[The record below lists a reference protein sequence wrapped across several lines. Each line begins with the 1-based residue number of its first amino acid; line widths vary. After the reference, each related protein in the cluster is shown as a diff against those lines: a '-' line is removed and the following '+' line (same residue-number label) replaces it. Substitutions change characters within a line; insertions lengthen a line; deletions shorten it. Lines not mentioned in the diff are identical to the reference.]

1 MNKKFSTLLTASLLM
16 VGALFSSAKADATYI
31 PVGPKA
37 TTITSGDMYY
47 IVQQAG
53 EDVAQTSDYL
63 MGMEKTAAVTPALA
77 GLNIA
82 SASTTLAEAFELSSG
97 EISNY
102 LWTVTEVKDAG
113 KIYYTLKNVKT
124 QSFLAVD
131 GSFAMV
137 TAVADATQAKNNIFF
152 SFGDGTKAY
161 SGKASETTYMVP
173 KGEQDGSSHSLL
185 ITGTSAIAFGNGASN
200 KVVLYS
206 VKTQPVAATD
216 LNAAFGGAGFS
227 FAPDGVEVEEN
238 IFDQSIKAF
247 DVKSDISLGADRAI
261 KAGTY
266 FATSYPDELAEK
278 SEIKQ
283 ADVEAGYFDACTFI
297 AVSPT
302 ENFKTS
308 KLPQS
313 NGEGF
318 KFTTVKG
325 EDLNTYIAGDNVS
338 SKEEVSVYNAAFTVT
353 EPNEFASAGKYKMA
367 LTARVLADPK
377 ASSNK
382 DQKHAAKNIQVI
394 ATAIQ
399 DVNYI
404 TTSSEGSLFKVASSK
419 LVKAVSLLKEEKAP
433 SVFNIRFASSKGT
446 KDSEYNKY
454 MGVAIADAGTA
465 FQLVAQGSA
474 LAALNTPQYQFV
486 ISAIDTKTQ
495 TITFKNLE
503 TAVTFKS
510 TLFET
515 ENDGEYKLVGVA
527 TEASTNLAT
536 IEVAKDDKS
545 DYTANVS
552 LEGKVITLNAVTVD
566 PFAGFA
572 VKDQTSETV
581 ILKFAKSAALNA
593 EKLYIG
599 VDEKTKT
606 NTALF
611 DKESKAIKVKFIP
624 VEEADKP
631 NGTAQTYCYN
641 KDGKV
646 YTANQKMVTYYSYSA
661 QIIDGEDNNS
671 YLKINSSDLEIEQNV
686 SDAASAATKF
696 LIKENKDG
704 SVSLFVSTAFANATN
719 AKAVKS
725 DDGTAISVDGIAYA
739 VEDADAIK
747 LYLVGE
753 ELGVSLEA
761 KPRHAAFKSTTG
773 GYISLSEKNEGVVAI
788 KTAAD
793 ADLTFCLDTA
803 DSKATV
809 PSFYI
814 SRRGATPDAQ
824 RLYMFNVADSVD
836 NVISDAKKAEYQWYA
851 DINKV
856 IFKAA
861 TLVNSDTLST
871 TVNGK
876 EALVATSADQNKGIL
891 GGLNNFKYQI
901 LKVADTD
908 DEYYIRNMVEGDYLV
923 SYNGLLT
930 LGEKDKAIKVT
941 IEKGESPVAN
951 DAISADAVSVTAGNG
966 FVTVKGAEGKNV
978 VITNVLGQIIANT
991 VVSSSEATIAVSA
1004 GVVFVSVEGEAAVK
1018 AIVK

>member
-16 VGALFSSAKADATYI
+16 VGALFSSAQAQT
-31 PVGPKA
+31 PVDLGDKA
-37 TTITSGDMYY
+37 TEVSSGSMYY
-47 IVQQAG
+47 IVQQSAAANLAATT
-53 EDVAQTSDYL
+53 DFL
-63 MGMEKTAAVTPALA
+63 MGMSKS
-77 GLNIA
+77 G
-82 SASTTLAEAFELSSG
+82 TTLTPLAVAAADNSGVGFTISSG
-97 EISNY
+97 EIENY
-102 LWTVTEVKDAG
+102 LWKVTAADQEGG
-113 KIYYTLKNVKT
+113 KYYTLKNVKT
-124 QSFLAVD
+124 EEYLAVD
-131 GSFAMV
+131 KTSFAV
-137 TAVADATQAKNNIFF
+137 ITVSTNAVEAKNVIRF
-152 SFGDGTKAY
+152 SFGADADAAY
-161 SGKASETTYMVP
+161 ESTTGANLVP
-173 KGEQDGSSHSLL
+173 KGGVANNSLILADGS
-185 ITGTSAIAFGNGASN
+185 ITFGTDNSK
-200 KVVLYS
+200 KVILYS
-206 VKTQPVAATD
+206 VKPQSVPAIT

-227 FAPDGVEVEEN
+227 FAPDGVEVEDN

-247 DVKSDISLGADRAI
+247 DVEDDIELEAGVRAI

-266 FATSYPDELAEK
+266 FATSYPEELAE
-278 SEIKQ
+278 EDAITTAEQ
-283 ADVEAGYFDACTFI
+283 FDACTFI

-302 ENFKTS
+302 SNFKTS
-308 KLPQS
+308 KLPQGS
-313 NGEGF
+313 GAGF
-318 KFTTVKG
+318 KFVTVKG
-325 EDLNTYIAGDNVS
+325 DDLNTYISGDNQS
-338 SKEEVSVYNAAFTVT
+338 SKEEIYVGNAAFTVT
-353 EPNEFASAGKYKMA
+353 EPNEYANPGKYTMS
-367 LTARVLADPK
+367 LSARVLADPK
-377 ASSNK
+377 TATNK
-382 DQKHAAKNIQVI
+382 DQNHAAKNIDVI

-404 TTSSEGSLFKVASSK
+404 TTTVRGEGSLFKVASSK

-433 SVFNIRFASSKGT
+433 SVFNIQFVSGKGT

-454 MGVAIADAGTA
+454 MGVAIASNTA

-515 ENDGEYKLVGVA
+515 ENEGEYKLVGVA
-527 TEASTNLAT
+527 TEASPNLAT
-536 IEVAKDDKS
+536 IEVAKDDKTGYEA
-545 DYTANVS
+545 DKT
-552 LEGKVITLNAVTVD
+552 LEGKVITLNAVEVD

-572 VKDQTSETV
+572 VKDQASDAV

-599 VDEKTKT
+599 VDETT
-606 NTALF
+606 STATALF

-646 YTANQKMVTYYSYSA
+646 YTASQKMVTYYSYYA
-661 QIIDGEDNNS
+661 QIIDGEKNNS
-671 YLKINSSDLEIEQNV
+671 YLTIGSNTLDIEANKTIGTTNP
-686 SDAASAATKF
+686 STTFA
-696 LIKENKDG
+696 IKENKDG
-704 SVSLFVSTAFANATN
+704 SVSLFAASAFAAHDAGTVVSNG
-719 AKAVKS
+719 AKITVDAAVY
-725 DDGTAISVDGIAYA
+725 G
-739 VEDADAIK
+739 VEKADAIK

-761 KPRHAAFKSTTG
+761 EPRHAAFQSTTG
-773 GYISLSEKNEGVVAI
+773 GYISLNEKNEGIVAI

-793 ADLTFCLDTA
+793 ADLTFWLDTA

-814 SRRGATPDAQ
+814 SRRGAKADDA
-824 RLYMFNVADSVD
+824 RLFMFNTADSV
-836 NVISDAKKAEYQWYA
+836 NTISGDENPAYVWYPGV
-851 DINKV
+851 NKV

-861 TLVNSDTLST
+861 TLVNPDTLST

-876 EALVATSADQNKGIL
+876 AALVATSADQNKGIL

-901 LKVADTD
+901 LKVTDADN
-908 DEYYIRNMVEGDYLV
+908 EYYIRNMVDGDYLV

-930 LGEKDKAIKVT
+930 LGERDNAIKVVL
-941 IEKGESPVAN
+941 EAGESPVAN
-951 DAISADAVSVTAGNG
+951 EAINVSAVSVIATDGAIII
-966 FVTVKGAEGKNV
+966 KGAEGKKV
-978 VITNVLGQIIANT
+978 AISNVLGQTIANT
-991 VVSSSEATIAVSA
+991 VVTSSEATIAAPA
-1004 GVVFVSVEGEAAVK
+1004 GVVVVAVEGEAAVK

>member
-16 VGALFSSAKADATYI
+16 VGALFSSAQAAAVHI
-31 PVGPKA
+31 PVGTKA
-37 TTITSGDMYY
+37 ETITSGSMYY

-53 EDVAQTSDYL
+53 EDVAISGDYL
-63 MGMEKTAAVTPALA
+63 MGMNKTDAVPPVLE
-77 GLNIA
+77 GLNIT
-82 SASTTLAEAFELSSG
+82 SGSTDLAQAFTLATG

-102 LWTVTEVKDAG
+102 LWTVTEVEDAG
-113 KIYYTLKNVKT
+113 KTYYTLKNVKT
-124 QSFLAVD
+124 GSFLAVNS
-131 GSFAMV
+131 GFTMV
-137 TAVADATQAKNNIFF
+137 TAVADATQAKSNIFF
-152 SFGDGTKAY
+152 SFGDGTSAY
-161 SGKASETTYMVP
+161 SGKATTYLVP
-173 KGEQDGSSHSLL
+173 KGEINGDSHSLA
-185 ITGTSAIAFGNGASN
+185 ISAIGAIAFGNGSAN
-200 KVVLYS
+200 HVVLYS
-206 VKTQPVAATD
+206 VKTQPVTAAD
-216 LNAAFGGAGFS
+216 LNAAYGGAGFS

-247 DVKSDISLGADRAI
+247 DVESDIELEAGVRAI

-278 SEIKQ
+278 SVIAE

-302 ENFKTS
+302 DNFKTT

-325 EDLNTYIAGDNVS
+325 EDLNTYISGENLS
-338 SKEEVSVYNAAFTVT
+338 SKEEVSIFNAAFTVT

-367 LTARVLADPK
+367 LSARVLADPK

-382 DQKHAAKNIQVI
+382 DQNHEAKNIEVI

-433 SVFNIRFASSKGT
+433 SVFNIQFASGKGT

-454 MGVAIADAGTA
+454 MGVAIASGTD

-503 TAVTFKS
+503 TTVTFTS

-515 ENDGEYKLVGVA
+515 ENEGEYKLVGVGSA
-527 TEASTNLAT
+527 TSTNLAVV
-536 IEVAKDDKS
+536 EVAKDDKS
-545 DYTANVS
+545 DYTEDVN
-552 LEGKVITLNAVTVD
+552 LEGKVITLNAVEVD

-572 VKDQTSETV
+572 IKDQASEAV
-581 ILKFAKSAALNA
+581 VLKFAKSAALNA

-599 VDEKTKT
+599 VDEKTST
-606 NTALF
+606 ATALF

-624 VEEADKP
+624 EEEADKP
-631 NGTAQTYCYN
+631 LGDAQTYCYN

-646 YTANQKMVTYYSYSA
+646 YTASQKMVTYYSYSA
-661 QIIDGEDNNS
+661 QIIDGENNNS
-671 YLKINSSDLEIEQNV
+671 YLKINSDKLEIEANV
-686 SDAASAATKF
+686 NNPASASTKYV
-696 LIKENKDG
+696 IKENKDG
-704 SVSLFVSTAFANATN
+704 SVSLFDADDFADKDATTIATADGNTITANAG
-719 AKAVKS
+719 KVY
-725 DDGTAISVDGIAYA
+725 G
-739 VEDADAIK
+739 VEEADAIK

-753 ELGVSLEA
+753 ELGVSLDA
-761 KPRHAAFKSTTG
+761 KPRHAAFQSTTG
-773 GYISLSEKNEGVVAI
+773 GYISLNEKNEGVVAV

-793 ADLTFCLDTA
+793 TDLTFWLDTA

-814 SRRGATPDAQ
+814 SRRGATADAQ
-824 RLYMFNVADSVD
+824 RLFMFNVADSVT
-836 NVISDAKKAEYQWYA
+836 NAISDAKKAEYQWYE

-861 TLVNSDTLST
+861 TLVDSDTLST

-876 EALVATSADQNKGIL
+876 EVLVATNADQNKGIL

-908 DEYYIRNMVEGDYLV
+908 NEYYIRNMVDGDYLV

-930 LGEKDKAIKVT
+930 LGERANAIKVVL
-941 IEKGESPVAN
+941 EKGESPVAN
-951 DAISADAVSVTAGNG
+951 EGVNASEVSVIAGNG
-966 FVTVKGAEGKNV
+966 VVTINGAQGKNV
-978 VITNVLGQIIANT
+978 VITNVLGQTIANT
-991 VVSSSEATIAVSA
+991 VVSSDNATIAA
-1004 GVVFVSVEGEAAVK
+1004 PQGVVVVAVEGEVAVK

>member
-1 MNKKFSTLLTASLLM
+1 MNKKFSTLLTTSLLM
-16 VGALFSSAKADATYI
+16 VGALFSNANAAGVDIPYGDKATSVSSGSMYYVVLQADYALAADDIMMGMTNTGGTLAGVASKAVDNSGLKFTTADGLDAT
-31 PVGPKA
+31 
-37 TTITSGDMYY
+37 S
-47 IVQQAG
+47 
-53 EDVAQTSDYL
+53 
-63 MGMEKTAAVTPALA
+63 
-77 GLNIA
+77 
-82 SASTTLAEAFELSSG
+82 
-97 EISNY
+97 Y
-102 LWTVTEVKDAG
+102 LWTVNETTVSG
-113 KIYYTLKNVKT
+113 KKYYTLKNVKADA
-124 QSFLAVD
+124 FLASST
-131 GSFAMV
+131 SFAFV
-137 TAVADATQAKNNIFF
+137 SVKADATDDKSVIKFT
-152 SFGDGTKAY
+152 FGEDGNAY
-161 SGKASETTYMVP
+161 SSTYTYLLPNGGAVASNALAVAEA
-173 KGEQDGSSHSLL
+173 
-185 ITGTSAIAFGNGASN
+185 GTISFDGNGNSGAK

-247 DVKSDISLGADRAI
+247 DVKSDIVLEAGVRAI

-325 EDLNTYIAGDNVS
+325 EDLNTYIAGDNLS
-338 SKEEVSVYNAAFTVT
+338 SKEEVSVFNAAFTVT

-382 DQKHAAKNIQVI
+382 DQNHAAKKIQVI

-433 SVFNIRFASSKGT
+433 SVFNIQFVSGKGT

-454 MGVAIADAGTA
+454 MGVAIADGTA
-465 FQLVAQGSA
+465 FQLVAQGPA

-486 ISAIDTKTQ
+486 ISKIDTKTQ
-495 TITFKNLE
+495 NVTFTNLE
-503 TAVTFKS
+503 TGVTFTS
-510 TLFET
+510 TLFAT
-515 ENDGEYKLVGVA
+515 ENEGEYKLVGVA
-527 TEASTNLAT
+527 TTAGTDLDVV
-536 IEVAKDDKS
+536 EVAKDDKS
-545 DYTANVS
+545 NYTADVN

-572 VKDQTSETV
+572 VKDQTSDAV

-593 EKLYIG
+593 EKLYVG
-599 VDEKTKT
+599 VKEKEATKT
-606 NTALF
+606 DLF
-611 DKESKAIKVKFIP
+611 DKESKAIRVKFVP
-624 VEEADKP
+624 VEKAEKP

-646 YTANQKMVTYYSYSA
+646 YTASQKLVTYYSYYA
-661 QIIDGEDNNS
+661 QIIDGEDNDD
-671 YLKINSSDLEIEQNV
+671 YLKIGSNVLEIEA
-686 SDAASAATKF
+686 DKTIGSADPSTKF

-704 SVSLFVSTAFANATN
+704 SVSLFAASVFAAHDAGTVVSDG
-719 AKAVKS
+719 AK
-725 DDGTAISVDGIAYA
+725 ISVDAAVYA

-747 LYLVGE
+747 LYFVGE

-773 GYISLSEKNEGVVAI
+773 GYISLNEKNEGVVAI

-803 DSKATV
+803 DSKAAI

-824 RLYMFNVADSVD
+824 RLYMFNVADSVE
-836 NVISDAKKAEYQWYA
+836 NAISDAKKSEYQWYE

-876 EALVATSADQNKGIL
+876 EALVATSADQNKGIQ
-891 GGLNNFKYQI
+891 GSLNNFKYQI

-908 DEYYIRNMVEGDYLV
+908 DEYYIRNMVDGEYLV

-930 LGEKDKAIKVT
+930 LGNDRAKAIKVT
-941 IEKGESPVAN
+941 IEQGESPVAN
-951 DAISADAVSVTAGNG
+951 DAIDASAVSVITTDGA
-966 FVTVKGAEGKNV
+966 VIIKGAQGKKV
-978 VITNVLGQIIANT
+978 AISNVLGQTITDT
-991 VVSSSEATIAVSA
+991 VITSDEATIAAPA
-1004 GVVFVSVEGEAAVK
+1004 GVVIIAVDGEAAVK

>member
-16 VGALFSSAKADATYI
+16 VGALFSSAQAQT
-31 PVGPKA
+31 PVDLGDKA
-37 TTITSGDMYY
+37 TEVSSGSMYY
-47 IVQQAG
+47 IVQQNAAANLAAST
-53 EDVAQTSDYL
+53 DFL
-63 MGMEKTAAVTPALA
+63 MGMSKT
-77 GLNIA
+77 G
-82 SASTTLAEAFELSSG
+82 TTLAPLAVAAADNSGVGFTISSG
-97 EISNY
+97 VIENY
-102 LWTVTEVKDAG
+102 LWTVTAADQEGG
-113 KIYYTLKNVKT
+113 KYYTLKNVKT
-124 QSFLAVD
+124 GAFLAVD
-131 GSFAMV
+131 KATFGASGII
-137 TAVADATQAKNNIFF
+137 TAEADAVEAKNVIRF
-152 SFGDGTKAY
+152 SFGADADAAY
-161 SGKASETTYMVP
+161 ESETGANLVP
-173 KGEQDGSSHSLL
+173 KGGAATNSLILAAGS
-185 ITGTSAIAFGNGASN
+185 ITFGADNSK
-200 KVVLYS
+200 KVILYS
-206 VKTQPVAATD
+206 VKTQPVAAAD

-227 FAPDGVEVEEN
+227 FAPDGVEVEDN

-247 DVKSDISLGADRAI
+247 DVADDIELEVGVRAI
-261 KAGTY
+261 KKGTY
-266 FATSYPDELAEK
+266 FATSYPDELAE
-278 SEIKQ
+278 EDAITTAEQ
-283 ADVEAGYFDACTFI
+283 FDACTFI

-302 ENFKTS
+302 SNFKTS
-308 KLPQS
+308 KLPQGS
-313 NGEGF
+313 GAGF
-318 KFTTVKG
+318 KFVTVKG
-325 EDLNTYIAGDNVS
+325 DDLNTYISGDNLS
-338 SKEEVSVYNAAFTVT
+338 SKEEIFVGNAAFTVT
-353 EPNEFASAGKYKMA
+353 EPNEYAKPGKYTMS
-367 LTARVLADPK
+367 LSARVLADPK
-377 ASSNK
+377 TTTNK
-382 DQKHAAKNIQVI
+382 DQNHAAKSIDVI

-404 TTSSEGSLFKVASSK
+404 TTTVSGEGSLFKVASTK

-433 SVFNIRFASSKGT
+433 SVFNIQFVSGKGT

-454 MGVAIADAGTA
+454 MGVAIASDGGTA
-465 FQLVAQGSA
+465 FELVAQGSA

-503 TAVTFKS
+503 TAVTFTS

-515 ENDGEYKLVGVA
+515 ENEGEYKLVGVA
-527 TEASTNLAT
+527 TEASPNLAT
-536 IEVAKDDKS
+536 IEVAKDDKTGYEA
-545 DYTANVS
+545 DKT
-552 LEGKVITLNAVTVD
+552 LEGKVITLNAVEVD

-572 VKDQTSETV
+572 VKDQASDAV

-599 VDEKTKT
+599 VDETT
-606 NTALF
+606 STATALF

-646 YTANQKMVTYYSYSA
+646 YTASQKMVTYYSYYA
-661 QIIDGEDNNS
+661 QIIDGEDNDS
-671 YLKINSSDLEIEQNV
+671 YLKIGSNLEIETV
-686 SDAASAATKF
+686 SSPATPNTAF
-696 LIKENKDG
+696 VIKENKDG
-704 SVSLFVSTAFANATN
+704 SISLFVSTAFAHATN

-725 DDGTAISVDGIAYA
+725 EDGTAISVDGIAYG
-739 VEDADAIK
+739 VEKADAIK

-761 KPRHAAFKSTTG
+761 EPRHASFQSTTG
-773 GYISLSEKNEGVVAI
+773 GYISLNEKNEGVVAV

-793 ADLTFCLDTA
+793 ADLTFWLDTA
-803 DSKATV
+803 DSKAAI

-814 SRRGATPDAQ
+814 SRRGATADAQ
-824 RLYMFNVADSVD
+824 RLYMFNVTDSVD
-836 NVISDAKKAEYQWYA
+836 NAISDAKKAEYQWYE

-876 EALVATSADQNKGIL
+876 EVLVTTNADQNKGIL

-908 DEYYIRNMVEGDYLV
+908 DEYYIRNMADGDYLV

-930 LGEKDKAIKVT
+930 LDNDRAKAIKVVL
-941 IEKGESPVAN
+941 EAGESPVAN
-951 DAISADAVSVTAGNG
+951 DAINVSAVSVIATDGAIII
-966 FVTVKGAEGKNV
+966 KGAEGKKV
-978 VITNVLGQIIANT
+978 AISNVLGQTIANT
-991 VVSSSEATIAVSA
+991 VVTSSEATIAAPA
-1004 GVVFVSVEGEAAVK
+1004 GVVVIAVEGEAAVK

>member
-16 VGALFSSAKADATYI
+16 VGALFSSAQAQT
-31 PVGPKA
+31 PVDLGDKA
-37 TTITSGDMYY
+37 TEVSSGSMYY
-47 IVQQAG
+47 IVQQNAAANLAAST
-53 EDVAQTSDYL
+53 DFL
-63 MGMEKTAAVTPALA
+63 MGMSKT
-77 GLNIA
+77 G
-82 SASTTLAEAFELSSG
+82 TTLAPLAVAAADNSG
-97 EISNY
+97 VGFTTGAGEEIENY
-102 LWTVTEVKDAG
+102 LWTVTAADQEGG
-113 KIYYTLKNVKT
+113 KYYTLKNVKT
-124 QSFLAVD
+124 GAFLAVAKS
-131 GSFAMV
+131 GFTMI
-137 TAVADATQAKNNIFF
+137 TAAADAVEAKNVIRF
-152 SFGDGTKAY
+152 SFGADADAAY
-161 SGKASETTYMVP
+161 ESETGANLVP
-173 KGEQDGSSHSLL
+173 KGGAATNSLILAAGS
-185 ITGTSAIAFGNGASN
+185 ITFGADNSK
-200 KVVLYS
+200 KVILYS
-206 VKTQPVAATD
+206 VKTQSVAAAD

-227 FAPDGVEVEEN
+227 FAPDGVEVEDN

-247 DVKSDISLGADRAI
+247 DVADDIELEVGVRAI
-261 KAGTY
+261 KKGTY
-266 FATSYPDELAEK
+266 FATSYPDELAE
-278 SEIKQ
+278 ENAITTAEQ
-283 ADVEAGYFDACTFI
+283 FDACTFI

-308 KLPQS
+308 KLPQGS
-313 NGEGF
+313 GAGF
-318 KFTTVKG
+318 KFVTVKG
-325 EDLNTYIAGDNVS
+325 DDLNTYISGDNLS
-338 SKEEVSVYNAAFTVT
+338 AKEEVYVGNAAFTVT
-353 EPNEFASAGKYKMA
+353 EPNEYAKPGKYTMS
-367 LTARVLADPK
+367 LSARVLADPK
-377 ASSNK
+377 TTTNK
-382 DQKHAAKNIQVI
+382 DQNHAAKSIDVI

-404 TTSSEGSLFKVASSK
+404 TTTVSGEGSLFKVASTK

-433 SVFNIRFASSKGT
+433 SVFNIQFVSGKGT

-454 MGVAIADAGTA
+454 MGVAIASGTD

-515 ENDGEYKLVGVA
+515 ENEGEYKLVGVA
-527 TEASTNLAT
+527 TVAGTDLNVV
-536 IEVAKDDKS
+536 EVAKDDKS
-545 DYTANVS
+545 GYTEDVN
-552 LEGKVITLNAVTVD
+552 LEGKVITLNAVEVD

-572 VKDQTSETV
+572 VKDQASEAV

-599 VDEKTKT
+599 VDETT
-606 NTALF
+606 STATALF

-646 YTANQKMVTYYSYSA
+646 YTASQKMVTYYSYYA
-661 QIIDGEDNNS
+661 QIIDGENNNS
-671 YLKINSSDLEIEQNV
+671 YLTIGSNLEIEKGV
-686 SDAASAATKF
+686 SGTPTTAF
-696 LIKENKDG
+696 VIKENKDG
-704 SVSLFVSTAFANATN
+704 SISLFAVASFATAAAKTIATSDGEAITANS
-719 AKAVKS
+719 AKV
-725 DDGTAISVDGIAYA
+725 YA
-739 VEDADAIK
+739 VSAADAIK

-761 KPRHAAFKSTTG
+761 EPRHAAFQSTTG
-773 GYISLSEKNEGVVAI
+773 GYISLNEKNEGIVAI

-793 ADLTFCLDTA
+793 ADLTFWLDTA
-803 DSKATV
+803 DSKAAI

-814 SRRGATPDAQ
+814 SRRGATADAQ
-824 RLYMFNVADSVD
+824 RLYMFNVTDSVD
-836 NVISDAKKAEYQWYA
+836 NAISDAKKAEYQWYE

-861 TLVNSDTLST
+861 TLVNFDTLST

-876 EALVATSADQNKGIL
+876 EVLVATNADQNKGIL

-908 DEYYIRNMVEGDYLV
+908 DEYYIRNMADGDYLV

-930 LGEKDKAIKVT
+930 LDNDRAKAIKVVL
-941 IEKGESPVAN
+941 EKGESPVAN
-951 DAISADAVSVTAGNG
+951 DAINVSAVSVIATDGAIII
-966 FVTVKGAEGKNV
+966 KGAEGKKV
-978 VITNVLGQIIANT
+978 AISNVLGQTIANT
-991 VVSSSEATIAVSA
+991 VVTSSEATIAAPA
-1004 GVVFVSVEGEAAVK
+1004 GVVVVAVEGEAAVK

>member
-16 VGALFSSAKADATYI
+16 VGALFSSAQAQT
-31 PVGPKA
+31 PVDLGDKA
-37 TTITSGDMYY
+37 TEVSSGSMYY
-47 IVQQAG
+47 IVQQNAAANLAAST
-53 EDVAQTSDYL
+53 DFL
-63 MGMEKTAAVTPALA
+63 MGMSKT
-77 GLNIA
+77 G
-82 SASTTLAEAFELSSG
+82 TTLAPLAVAAADNSGVGFTISSG
-97 EISNY
+97 VIENY
-102 LWTVTEVKDAG
+102 LWTVTAADQEGG
-113 KIYYTLKNVKT
+113 KYYTLKNVKT
-124 QSFLAVD
+124 GAFLAVD
-131 GSFAMV
+131 KATFGASGII
-137 TAVADATQAKNNIFF
+137 TAEADAVEAKNVIRF
-152 SFGDGTKAY
+152 SFGADADAAY
-161 SGKASETTYMVP
+161 ESETGANLVP
-173 KGEQDGSSHSLL
+173 KGGAATNSLILAAGS
-185 ITGTSAIAFGNGASN
+185 ITFGADNSK
-200 KVVLYS
+200 KVILYS
-206 VKTQPVAATD
+206 VKTQPVAAAD

-227 FAPDGVEVEEN
+227 FAPDGVEVEDN

-247 DVKSDISLGADRAI
+247 DVADDIELEVGVRAI
-261 KAGTY
+261 KKGTY
-266 FATSYPDELAEK
+266 FATSYPDELAE
-278 SEIKQ
+278 EDAITTAEQ
-283 ADVEAGYFDACTFI
+283 FDACTFI

-302 ENFKTS
+302 SNFKTS
-308 KLPQS
+308 KLPQGS
-313 NGEGF
+313 GAGF
-318 KFTTVKG
+318 KFVTVKG
-325 EDLNTYIAGDNVS
+325 DDLNTYISGDNLS
-338 SKEEVSVYNAAFTVT
+338 SKEEIFVGNAAFTVT
-353 EPNEFASAGKYKMA
+353 EPNEYAKPGKYTMS
-367 LTARVLADPK
+367 LSARVLADPK
-377 ASSNK
+377 TTTNK
-382 DQKHAAKNIQVI
+382 DQNHAAKSIDVI

-404 TTSSEGSLFKVASSK
+404 TTTVSGEGSLFKVASTK

-433 SVFNIRFASSKGT
+433 SVFNIQFVSGKGT

-454 MGVAIADAGTA
+454 MGVAIASGTD

-515 ENDGEYKLVGVA
+515 ENEGEYKLVGVA
-527 TEASTNLAT
+527 TVAGTDLNVV
-536 IEVAKDDKS
+536 EVAKDDKS
-545 DYTANVS
+545 GYTEDVN
-552 LEGKVITLNAVTVD
+552 LEGKVITLNAVEVD

-572 VKDQTSETV
+572 VKDQASEAV

-593 EKLYIG
+593 EKLYVG
-599 VDEKTKT
+599 AKEDDATKT
-606 NTALF
+606 DLF

-646 YTANQKMVTYYSYSA
+646 YTASQKMVTYYSYSA
-661 QIIDGEDNNS
+661 QIIDGEDNDS
-671 YLKINSSDLEIEQNV
+671 YLKINSSTLEIEQNV
-686 SDAASAATKF
+686 SDAASATTKYV
-696 LIKENKDG
+696 IKENKDG

-725 DDGTAISVDGIAYA
+725 DDGTAISVDGIAYG
-739 VEDADAIK
+739 VEKADAIK

-761 KPRHAAFKSTTG
+761 EPRHASFQSTTG
-773 GYISLSEKNEGVVAI
+773 GYISLNEKNEGVVAV

-793 ADLTFCLDTA
+793 ADLTFWLDTA
-803 DSKATV
+803 DSKAAI

-814 SRRGATPDAQ
+814 SRRGATADAQ
-824 RLYMFNVADSVD
+824 RLYMFNVTDSVD
-836 NVISDAKKAEYQWYA
+836 NAISDAKKAEYQWYE

-876 EALVATSADQNKGIL
+876 EVLVATNADQNKGIL

-908 DEYYIRNMVEGDYLV
+908 DEYYIRNMADGDYLV

-930 LGEKDKAIKVT
+930 LDNDRAKAIKVVL
-941 IEKGESPVAN
+941 EKGESPVAN
-951 DAISADAVSVTAGNG
+951 DAINVSAVSVIATDGAIII
-966 FVTVKGAEGKNV
+966 KGAEGKKV
-978 VITNVLGQIIANT
+978 AISNVLGQTIANT
-991 VVSSSEATIAVSA
+991 VVTSSEATIAAPA
-1004 GVVFVSVEGEAAVK
+1004 GVVVVAVEGEAAVK

>member
-16 VGALFSSAKADATYI
+16 VGALFSSANAAGVDI
-31 PVGPKA
+31 PYGDKA
-37 TTITSGDMYY
+37 TSVSSGSMYY
-47 IVQQAG
+47 VVLQASDG
-53 EDVAQTSDYL
+53 LAANDVM
-63 MGMEKTAAVTPALA
+63 MGMKNADGTLA
-77 GLNIA
+77 GLA
-82 SASTTLAEAFELSSG
+82 SKAAGSGTFTFTGAAGAEVT
-97 EISNY
+97 NY
-102 LWTVTEVKDAG
+102 LWTVSETTENNK
-113 KIYYTLKNVKT
+113 KFYTLKNVKAEAY
-124 QSFLAVD
+124 LASNSEN
-131 GSFAMV
+131 SFAFV
-137 TAVADATQAKNNIFF
+137 SEKDNATGDKSVIKFTFGKDGDAYSSTYLLPNGGTEADNALVVDADAGTI
-152 SFGDGTKAY
+152 SFTGN
-161 SGKASETTYMVP
+161 
-173 KGEQDGSSHSLL
+173 GSSD
-185 ITGTSAIAFGNGASN
+185 AK

-206 VKTQPVAATD
+206 VKPQPVPATT

-227 FAPDGVEVEEN
+227 FAPDGVEVEDN

-247 DVKSDISLGADRAI
+247 NVASDISVGADQAI
-261 KAGTY
+261 KEGTY
-266 FATSYPDELAEK
+266 FATSYPDELADANVITSAE
-278 SEIKQ
+278 Q
-283 ADVEAGYFDACTFI
+283 FDACTFI

-302 ENFKTS
+302 SNFKTD
-308 KLPQS
+308 KLFQGS
-313 NGEGF
+313 GAGF
-318 KFTTVKG
+318 KFVTVKG
-325 EDLNTYIAGDNVS
+325 EDLNTYITGDNLS
-338 SKEEVSVYNAAFTVT
+338 AKEEVYVGNAAFTVT
-353 EPNEFASAGKYKMA
+353 EPNEYAKPGKYTMS
-367 LTARVLADPK
+367 LSARVLADPK
-377 ASSNK
+377 TTTNK
-382 DQKHAAKNIQVI
+382 DQNHAAKNIDVI

-404 TTSSEGSLFKVASSK
+404 TTTVSGEGSLFKVASTK

-433 SVFNIRFASSKGT
+433 SVFNIQFVSGKGT

-454 MGVAIADAGTA
+454 MGVAIADGTA

-486 ISAIDTKTQ
+486 ISKIDTKTQ
-495 TITFKNLE
+495 NVTFTNLE
-503 TAVTFKS
+503 TGVTFTS
-510 TLFET
+510 TLFAT
-515 ENDGEYKLVGVA
+515 ENEGEYKLVGVA
-527 TEASTNLAT
+527 DAVPYLDAVQ
-536 IEVAKDDKS
+536 IAKDDKTGYA
-545 DYTANVS
+545 DPAD
-552 LEGKVITLNAVTVD
+552 LEGKVITLNAVEVD

-572 VKDQTSETV
+572 VKDQTSEAV

-599 VDEKTKT
+599 VKEDDAAKTD
-606 NTALF
+606 LF

-646 YTANQKMVTYYSYSA
+646 YTASQKMVTYYSYYA
-661 QIIDGEDNNS
+661 QIIDGENNNS
-671 YLKINSSDLEIEQNV
+671 YLKINSTKLEIEESVN
-686 SDAASAATKF
+686 DAASADTKF

-725 DDGTAISVDGIAYA
+725 DDGTAISVDGLAYA
-739 VEDADAIK
+739 VADADAIK

-761 KPRHAAFKSTTG
+761 EPRHAAFQSTTG
-773 GYISLSEKNEGVVAI
+773 GYISLNEKNEGIVAI

-793 ADLTFCLDTA
+793 ADLTFWLDTA
-803 DSKATV
+803 DSKAAI

-814 SRRGATPDAQ
+814 SRRGATADAQ
-824 RLYMFNVADSVD
+824 RLYMFNVTDSVD
-836 NVISDAKKAEYQWYA
+836 NAISDAKKAEYQWYE

-861 TLVNSDTLST
+861 ALVNSDTLST

-876 EALVATSADQNKGIL
+876 EVLVATNADQNKGIL

-908 DEYYIRNMVEGDYLV
+908 DEYYIRNMADGDYLV

-930 LGEKDKAIKVT
+930 LDNDRAKAIKVVL
-941 IEKGESPVAN
+941 EAGESPVAN
-951 DAISADAVSVTAGNG
+951 DAINVSAVSVIATDGAIII
-966 FVTVKGAEGKNV
+966 KGAEGKKV
-978 VITNVLGQIIANT
+978 AISNVLGQTIANT
-991 VVSSSEATIAVSA
+991 VITSSEATIAAPA
-1004 GVVFVSVEGEAAVK
+1004 GVVVVAVEGEAAVK

>member
-16 VGALFSSAKADATYI
+16 VGALFSSAQAQT
-31 PVGPKA
+31 PVDLGDKA
-37 TTITSGDMYY
+37 TEVSSGSMYY
-47 IVQQAG
+47 IVQQDAAANLAAG
-53 EDVAQTSDYL
+53 DFL
-63 MGMEKTAAVTPALA
+63 MGMSKT
-77 GLNIA
+77 G
-82 SASTTLAEAFELSSG
+82 TTLAPLAVAAADNSGVGFTISSG
-97 EISNY
+97 VIENY
-102 LWTVTEVKDAG
+102 LWTVTAADQEGG
-113 KIYYTLKNVKT
+113 KYYTLKNVKT
-124 QSFLAVD
+124 GAFLAVD
-131 GSFAMV
+131 KATFGASGII
-137 TAVADATQAKNNIFF
+137 TAEADAVEAKNVIRF
-152 SFGDGTKAY
+152 SFGAAANAAYESTVGTNL
-161 SGKASETTYMVP
+161 VP
-173 KGEQDGSSHSLL
+173 KGGVANNSLILADGS
-185 ITGTSAIAFGNGASN
+185 ITFGSDNSK
-200 KVVLYS
+200 KVILYS
-206 VKTQPVAATD
+206 VKPQSVTAET

-227 FAPDGVEVEEN
+227 FAPDGVEVEDN

-247 DVKSDISLGADRAI
+247 NVASDISVGADQAI
-261 KAGTY
+261 KEGTY
-266 FATSYPDELAEK
+266 FATSYPDELAE
-278 SEIKQ
+278 ENAITTAEQ
-283 ADVEAGYFDACTFI
+283 FDACTFI

-302 ENFKTS
+302 SNFKTS
-308 KLPQS
+308 KLPQGS
-313 NGEGF
+313 GAGF
-318 KFTTVKG
+318 KFVTVKG
-325 EDLNTYIAGDNVS
+325 DDLNTYISGDNLS
-338 SKEEVSVYNAAFTVT
+338 AKEEVYVGNAAFTVT
-353 EPNEFASAGKYKMA
+353 EPNEYAKPGKYTMS
-367 LTARVLADPK
+367 LSARVLADPK
-377 ASSNK
+377 TTTNK
-382 DQKHAAKNIQVI
+382 DQNHAAKSIDVI

-404 TTSSEGSLFKVASSK
+404 TTTVSGEGSLFKVASTK

-433 SVFNIRFASSKGT
+433 SVFNIQFVSGKGT

-454 MGVAIADAGTA
+454 MGVAIASGTD

-515 ENDGEYKLVGVA
+515 ENEGEYKLVGVA
-527 TEASTNLAT
+527 TVAGTDLNVV
-536 IEVAKDDKS
+536 EVAKDDKS
-545 DYTANVS
+545 GYTEDVN
-552 LEGKVITLNAVTVD
+552 LEGKVITLNAVEVD

-572 VKDQTSETV
+572 VKDQASEAV

-593 EKLYIG
+593 EKLYVG
-599 VDEKTKT
+599 AKEDDATKT
-606 NTALF
+606 DLF

-646 YTANQKMVTYYSYSA
+646 YTASQKMVTYYSYSA
-661 QIIDGEDNNS
+661 QIIDGEDNDS
-671 YLKINSSDLEIEQNV
+671 YLKINSSTLEIEQNV
-686 SDAASAATKF
+686 SDAASATTKYV
-696 LIKENKDG
+696 IKENKDG

-725 DDGTAISVDGIAYA
+725 DDGTAISVDGIAYG
-739 VEDADAIK
+739 VEKADAIK

-761 KPRHAAFKSTTG
+761 KSRHASFQSTTG
-773 GYISLSEKNEGVVAI
+773 GYISLNEKNEGVVAV

-793 ADLTFCLDTA
+793 ADLTFWLDTA

-814 SRRGATPDAQ
+814 SRRGATADAQ
-824 RLYMFNVADSVD
+824 RLYMFNVTDSVS
-836 NVISDAKKAEYQWYA
+836 NAISEAKKAEYQWYE

-876 EALVATSADQNKGIL
+876 EVLVATNADQNKGIL

-908 DEYYIRNMVEGDYLV
+908 DEYYIRNMADGDYLV

-930 LGEKDKAIKVT
+930 LDNDRAKAIKVVL
-941 IEKGESPVAN
+941 EAGESPVAN
-951 DAISADAVSVTAGNG
+951 DAINVSAVSVIATDGAIII
-966 FVTVKGAEGKNV
+966 KGAEGKKV
-978 VITNVLGQIIANT
+978 AISNVLGQTIANT
-991 VVSSSEATIAVSA
+991 VVTSSEATIAA
-1004 GVVFVSVEGEAAVK
+1004 PQGLVVVAVEGEAAVK

>member
-1 MNKKFSTLLTASLLM
+1 MNKKFSTLLTAGLLM
-16 VGALFSSAKADATYI
+16 AGALFTSAQATDYI

-37 TTITSGDMYY
+37 ETISSGSMYY
-47 IVQQAG
+47 IVQQVG
-53 EDVAQTSDYL
+53 EDLAATSDYL
-63 MGMEKTAAVTPALA
+63 MGMDKTSATPPALA

-82 SASTTLAEAFELSSG
+82 SGGTDLAGAFALASG

-113 KIYYTLKNVKT
+113 KTYYTLKNVKT
-124 QSFLAVD
+124 QNFLAVN
-131 GSFAMV
+131 GSFNMV
-137 TAVADATQAKNNIFF
+137 TTVADATQAKSNIYF

-161 SGKASETTYMVP
+161 SGKETETTYLMA
-173 KGEQDGSSHSLL
+173 KGGVVASNSLL
-185 ITGTSAIAFGNGASN
+185 IAGTSAIAFGNGASN
-200 KVVLYS
+200 KVILYS
-206 VKTQPVAATD
+206 VKTQPVAAAD

-227 FAPDGVEVEEN
+227 FAPDGVEVEDN

-247 DVKSDISLGADRAI
+247 DVDDISLGADQAI
-261 KAGTY
+261 KKGTY

-278 SEIKQ
+278 DAITSAEQ
-283 ADVEAGYFDACTFI
+283 FDACTFI

-302 ENFKTS
+302 SNFKTS
-308 KLPQS
+308 KLPQGS
-313 NGEGF
+313 GAGF
-318 KFTTVKG
+318 KFVTVKG
-325 EDLNTYIAGDNVS
+325 DDLNTYIDGDNLS
-338 SKEEVSVYNAAFTVT
+338 AKEEIYVGNAAFTVT
-353 EPNEFASAGKYKMA
+353 EPNQYANPGKYTMS
-367 LTARVLADPK
+367 LSARVLADPK
-377 ASSNK
+377 TTTNK
-382 DQKHAAKNIQVI
+382 DQNHAAKNIDVI

-404 TTSSEGSLFKVASSK
+404 TTTVGGEGSLFKVASTK

-433 SVFNIRFASSKGT
+433 SVFNIQFVSGKST

-454 MGVAIADAGTA
+454 MGVAIADGTA

-503 TAVTFKS
+503 TTVTFTS

-515 ENDGEYKLVGVA
+515 ENEGEYKLVGVGSA
-527 TEASTNLAT
+527 TSTNLA
-536 IEVAKDDKS
+536 IVEVAKDDKS
-545 DYTANVS
+545 GYTEDVN
-552 LEGKVITLNAVTVD
+552 LEGKVITLNAVEVD

-572 VKDQTSETV
+572 VKDQTSEAV

-593 EKLYIG
+593 EKLYVG
-599 VDEKTKT
+599 VDEETAT
-606 NTALF
+606 NTDLF

-631 NGTAQTYCYN
+631 KGDAQTYCYN

-646 YTANQKMVTYYSYSA
+646 YTASQKMVTYYSYYA
-661 QIIDGEDNNS
+661 QIIDGQDNND
-671 YLKINSSDLEIEQNV
+671 YLKINSADLQIETV
-686 SDAASAATKF
+686 SNSGTPNTAF
-696 LIKENKDG
+696 VIKENKDG
-704 SVSLFVSTAFANATN
+704 SISLFAVASFATAAATTIATSDGEAITANAG
-719 AKAVKS
+719 KV
-725 DDGTAISVDGIAYA
+725 YA
-739 VEDADAIK
+739 VAGDDAIK

-761 KPRHAAFKSTTG
+761 EPRHAAFQSTTG
-773 GYISLSEKNEGVVAI
+773 GYISLNEKNEGIVAV

-793 ADLTFCLDTA
+793 ADLTFWLDSA
-803 DSKATV
+803 DSKATI

-814 SRRGATPDAQ
+814 SRRAAKADDA
-824 RLYMFNVADSVD
+824 RLFMFNTADSV
-836 NVISDAKKAEYQWYA
+836 NTISGDENPAYVWYPGV
-851 DINKV
+851 NKV

-861 TLVNSDTLST
+861 TLVNPDTLST

-876 EALVATSADQNKGIL
+876 AALVATKADQNKGIL

-901 LKVADTD
+901 LKVADAD
-908 DEYYIRNMVEGDYLV
+908 NEYYIRNMVDGDYLV

-930 LGEKDKAIKVT
+930 LGERDNAIKVVL
-941 IEKGESPVAN
+941 EAGESPVAN
-951 DAISADAVSVTAGNG
+951 DAINVSAVSVIATDGA
-966 FVTVKGAEGKNV
+966 VIVKGAQGKKV
-978 VITNVLGQIIANT
+978 VISNVLGQTIANT
-991 VVSSSEATIAVSA
+991 VIISSEATVAAPA
-1004 GVVFVSVEGEAAVK
+1004 GVVVVAVEGEAAVK